1 MRLWSSEILEI
12 ELARE
17 QLSEREKVKYLLLP
31 ILLGACLGGPI
42 TWLAP
47 RYGLRPPRFDVL
59 VALLNSLL
67 MVAVTI
73 YGIRKAYR
81 ANRRIDGRNFIE
93 RYAILVLPVSF
104 RFAALLVPLLVA
116 AHVALRFLD
125 SRIAGGMANL
135 YPFYRLV
142 FPLAM
147 LGFYQ
152 MLARSF
158 SRFGG
163 HLRRAAAPKP

>member
-12 ELARE
+12 ELARG

-31 ILLGACLGGPI
+31 ILFVAFIGGPI
-42 TWLAP
+42 TWIAP
-47 RYGLRPPRFDVL
+47 RYGLRPPRSDIL

-81 ANRRIDGRNFIE
+81 ANQQIDGRNFIE
-93 RYAILVLPVSF
+93 RYAILVLPVNV
-104 RFAALLVPLLVA
+104 RFAAMLAPILVA
-116 AHVALRFLD
+116 VLVALRLLD
-125 SRIAGGMANL
+125 ARISGGMAPL

-142 FPLAM
+142 FPLAT

-152 MLARSF
+152 MLVRSF
-158 SRFGG
+158 SRFGR
-163 HLRRAAAPKP
+163 HLRRAAAP